1 MFSNKD
7 VNKFLDRNPA
17 LCVSILEKEVALPST
32 TLSKAIAGKR
42 TLLSS
47 IWPLCLRFGKKYGLL
62 SGSQRQARV
71 LSIINHKARVGKTT
85 TAVRSAFGVKG
96 FSG

>member
-17 LCVSILEKEVALPST
+17 LSVSILEKEVALPST
-32 TLSKAIAGKR
+32 TLSKAIAGKH

-47 IWPLCLRFGKKYGLL
+47 I
-62 SGSQRQARV
+62 
-71 LSIINHKARVGKTT
+71 
-85 TAVRSAFGVKG
+85 
-96 FSG
+96 